1 MLLKLCQDREN
12 IAIPVESYIIKT
24 KFEKKSIKKSNQKT
38 LKIAR
43 AHELPIVNKS
53 FERVPSS
60 QPITERIGSTHYN
73 VRKYF
78 AKPLNPLTQ
87 NKYSLKDTFDAS
99 ERIKKIPKELI
110 SNDM

>member
-24 KFEKKSIKKSNQKT
+24 KFQKKSIKKSNQKT

-43 AHELPIVNKS
+43 THELPKINNS

-60 QPITERIGSTHYN
+60 RPIIETIGCTQCN

-87 NKYSLKDTFDAS
+87 NKYSLKDTFDVS

-110 SNDM
+110 SNDK

>member
-24 KFEKKSIKKSNQKT
+24 KFQKKSIKKSNQKT

-43 AHELPIVNKS
+43 THELPKINNS

-60 QPITERIGSTHYN
+60 RPIIETIGCRHCN

-110 SNDM
+110 SNDK

>member
-1 MLLKLCQDREN
+1 MLLTLCQDREN

-24 KFEKKSIKKSNQKT
+24 KFQKKSIKKSNQKR

-43 AHELPIVNKS
+43 THELPKINNS

-60 QPITERIGSTHYN
+60 RPIIETIGCTHCN

-87 NKYSLKDTFDAS
+87 NKYSLKDTFDVS

-110 SNDM
+110 SNDK